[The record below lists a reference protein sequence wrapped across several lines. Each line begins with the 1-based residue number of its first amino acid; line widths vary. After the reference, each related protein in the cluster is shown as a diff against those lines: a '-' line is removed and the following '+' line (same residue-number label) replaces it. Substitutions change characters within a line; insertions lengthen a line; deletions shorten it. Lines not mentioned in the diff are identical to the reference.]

1 MDIKT
6 LEKKVIENYLKTLNR
21 HNITNIPTNTYIRKP
36 YIEDYIIDISE
47 NFKEIDINKNIESII
62 DDIDSND
69 YYMYIYDNIDNL
81 SSNEKKKI
89 QKFLLSN
96 ENDKSNKNEF
106 IKTLLAFIV
115 NYFHYYMIFT
125 ELLYD
130 DKNALYT
137 DIYNYVKNNSN
148 QMNSKIKNSFNFQIF
163 YYYSNKLY
171 EKYNSL
177 IKLFIKNNLLEEDE
191 YNELKIK
198 NIFLKNL
205 FSNWYAIYKKNVDN
219 GVNIITEEE
228 PSKKE
233 KRFLS
238 RLLCINNIY

>member
-6 LEKKVIENYLKTLNR
+6 LEKKVVHNYLKTLNR
-21 HNITNIPTNTYIRKP
+21 YNVSNIPVNTYIKKP
-36 YIEDYIIDISE
+36 YIEQYIIDIAEENKESE
-47 NFKEIDINKNIESII
+47 INKKIESLI

-81 SSNEKKKI
+81 TSNEKKKI
-89 QKFLLSN
+89 QKFFLSK
-96 ENDKSNKNEF
+96 ENDSNKIEF
-106 IKTLLAFIV
+106 SKAILLFIT
-115 NYFHYYMIFT
+115 NYFQYYMTFT

-130 DKNALYT
+130 NKNTLYI
-137 DIYNYVKNNSN
+137 DIYNYVKNNST
-148 QMNSKIKNSFNFQIF
+148 QINSKIKNSFNFQIF

-171 EKYNSL
+171 EKYNNL
-177 IKLFIKNNLLEEDE
+177 IKLFLINNLLEEDE

-205 FSNWYAIYKKNVDN
+205 FSNWYVIYKKNVDN
-219 GVNIITEEE
+219 GINIIDDE
-228 PSKKE
+228 SAKKE

-238 RLLCINNIY
+238 KLLCINNIY

>member
-1 MDIKT
+1 MDINT
-6 LEKKVIENYLKTLNR
+6 FKKKIVNNYLKTLNR
-21 HNITNIPTNTYIRKP
+21 YNVSNIPVNTYIKKP
-36 YIEDYIIDISE
+36 YIEQYIIDISE
-47 NFKEIDINKNIESII
+47 NFKENDINQNIELLI

-69 YYMYIYDNIDNL
+69 YYMYIYNNIDNL
-81 SSNEKKKI
+81 TSNEKKKI
-89 QKFLLSN
+89 QKFFLSK
-96 ENDKSNKNEF
+96 ENDSNKIEF
-106 IKTLLAFIV
+106 SKAILLFII
-115 NYFHYYMIFT
+115 NYFQYYMIFT

-130 DKNALYT
+130 DKNALYI

-205 FSNWYAIYKKNVDN
+205 FSNWYTIYKKNVDN
-219 GVNIITEEE
+219 GVNIMNEEN
-228 PSKKE
+228 SGKKE
-233 KRFLS
+233 KKFLS
-238 RLLCINNIY
+238 KLLCINNIY

>member
-163 YYYSNKLY
+163 YYYSNRLY
-171 EKYNSL
+171 EKYNGL

>member
-47 NFKEIDINKNIESII
+47 NFKEIDINKNIELLI

-130 DKNALYT
+130 DKNALYI
-137 DIYNYVKNNSN
+137 DIYNYVKNNAN

-177 IKLFIKNNLLEEDE
+177 MKLFIKNNLLEEDE
-191 YNELKIK
+191 DNELKIK

>member
-47 NFKEIDINKNIESII
+47 NFKEIDINKNIELLI

-130 DKNALYT
+130 DKNALYI
-137 DIYNYVKNNSN
+137 DIYNYVKNNAN

-163 YYYSNKLY
+163 YYYSNFL
-171 EKYNSL
+171 
-177 IKLFIKNNLLEEDE
+177 NLDL
-191 YNELKIK
+191 N
-198 NIFLKNL
+198 
-205 FSNWYAIYKKNVDN
+205 
-219 GVNIITEEE
+219 
-228 PSKKE
+228 
-233 KRFLS
+233 
-238 RLLCINNIY
+238 

>member
-47 NFKEIDINKNIESII
+47 NFKEININKNIELII

-89 QKFLLSN
+89 QKFLLSK
-96 ENDKSNKNEF
+96 ENNNNKTEF
-106 IKTLLAFIV
+106 IKTLLTFIV
-115 NYFHYYMIFT
+115 NYFQYYMIFT

-130 DKNALYT
+130 DKNALYI

-205 FSNWYAIYKKNVDN
+205 FSNWYTIYKKNVDN
-219 GVNIITEEE
+219 GVNIINEEN
-228 PSKKE
+228 SGKKE
-233 KRFLS
+233 KKILS
-238 RLLCINNIY
+238 KLLCINNIY

>member
-1 MDIKT
+1 MDIIT
-6 LEKKVIENYLKTLNR
+6 FKKKIVNNYLKTLNR
-21 HNITNIPTNTYIRKP
+21 YNISNIPINTYIRKP
-36 YIEDYIIDISE
+36 YIEQYIIDISE
-47 NFKEIDINKNIESII
+47 ENKESEINKKIELLI

-69 YYMYIYDNIDNL
+69 YYMYIYNNIDNL

-89 QKFLLSN
+89 QKFFLSK
-96 ENDKSNKNEF
+96 ENDSNKIEF
-106 IKTLLAFIV
+106 SKAILLFII
-115 NYFHYYMIFT
+115 NYFQYYMIFT

-130 DKNALYT
+130 DKNTLYI
-137 DIYNYVKNNSN
+137 DIYNYVKNNSS
-148 QMNSKIKNSFNFQIF
+148 QINSKIKNSFNFTIF

-171 EKYNSL
+171 EKYNDL
-177 IKLFIKNNLLEEDE
+177 IKLFIKNNLLEKDE

-219 GVNIITEEE
+219 GVNIIDEGV
-228 PSKKE
+228 KKE

-238 RLLCINNIY
+238 KLLCINNIY

>member
-1 MDIKT
+1 MDIKS
-6 LEKKVIENYLKTLNR
+6 LEKKVVHNYLKTLNR
-21 HNITNIPTNTYIRKP
+21 YNVSNIPVNTYIRKP
-36 YIEDYIIDISE
+36 YIEQYIIDMSE
-47 NFKEIDINKNIESII
+47 YIKDDDINKNIESLI

-81 SSNEKKKI
+81 TSNEKKKI
-89 QKFLLSN
+89 QKIFLSK
-96 ENDKSNKNEF
+96 ENDNNKTEF
-106 IKTLLAFIV
+106 SKAILLFII
-115 NYFHYYMIFT
+115 NYFQYYMIFT

-130 DKNALYT
+130 DKNTLYI
-137 DIYNYVKNNSN
+137 DIYNYVKNNSTQIN
-148 QMNSKIKNSFNFQIF
+148 NKIKKSFNFQIF

-171 EKYNSL
+171 EKYNDL

-205 FSNWYAIYKKNVDN
+205 FSNWYGIYKKNVDN

-228 PSKKE
+228 VKKE
-233 KRFLS
+233 KRLLS
-238 RLLCINNIY
+238 KLLCINNIY

>member
-47 NFKEIDINKNIESII
+47 NFKEIDINKNIELLI

-96 ENDKSNKNEF
+96 ENDKQ
-106 IKTLLAFIV
+106 T
-115 NYFHYYMIFT
+115 
-125 ELLYD
+125 
-130 DKNALYT
+130 
-137 DIYNYVKNNSN
+137 
-148 QMNSKIKNSFNFQIF
+148 
-163 YYYSNKLY
+163 
-171 EKYNSL
+171 
-177 IKLFIKNNLLEEDE
+177 
-191 YNELKIK
+191 
-198 NIFLKNL
+198 
-205 FSNWYAIYKKNVDN
+205 
-219 GVNIITEEE
+219 
-228 PSKKE
+228 
-233 KRFLS
+233 
-238 RLLCINNIY
+238 

>member
-6 LEKKVIENYLKTLNR
+6 LEKKVVHNYLKTLNR
-21 HNITNIPTNTYIRKP
+21 YNISNIPVNIYIRKP
-36 YIEDYIIDISE
+36 YIEQYIIDFSE
-47 NFKEIDINKNIESII
+47 KIKENDINQSIESLI

-81 SSNEKKKI
+81 TSNEKKKI
-89 QKFLLSN
+89 QKFFLSK
-96 ENDKSNKNEF
+96 ENDSNKIEF
-106 IKTLLAFIV
+106 IKAILLFIT
-115 NYFHYYMIFT
+115 NYFQYYMVLT

-130 DKNALYT
+130 DKNVLYI
-137 DIYNYVKNNSN
+137 DIYNYVKNNSKQIN
-148 QMNSKIKNSFNFQIF
+148 NKIKNSFNFQIF

-171 EKYNSL
+171 EKYNNL
-177 IKLFIKNNLLEEDE
+177 IKLFIKNNLLEDDE
-191 YNELKIK
+191 YDELKIK

-205 FSNWYAIYKKNVDN
+205 FLNWYSIYKKNIDN

-228 PSKKE
+228 VKKE

-238 RLLCINNIY
+238 KLLCINNIY

>member
-47 NFKEIDINKNIESII
+47 NFKEIDINKNIELII

-89 QKFLLSN
+89 QKFLLSK
-96 ENDKSNKNEF
+96 ENNNNKTEF
-106 IKTLLAFIV
+106 IKTLLTFIV
-115 NYFHYYMIFT
+115 NYFQYYMIFT

-130 DKNALYT
+130 DKNALYI

-177 IKLFIKNNLLEEDE
+177 MKLFIKNNLLEEDE

-205 FSNWYAIYKKNVDN
+205 FSNWYTIYKKNVDN
-219 GVNIITEEE
+219 GVNIINEEN
-228 PSKKE
+228 SGKKE
-233 KRFLS
+233 KKILS
-238 RLLCINNIY
+238 KLLCINNIY

>member
-6 LEKKVIENYLKTLNR
+6 LEKKVVHNYLKTLNR
-21 HNITNIPTNTYIRKP
+21 YNVSNIPVNTYIKKP
-36 YIEDYIIDISE
+36 YIEQYIIDISE
-47 NFKEIDINKNIESII
+47 ENKESEINKKIESLI

-81 SSNEKKKI
+81 TSNEKKKI
-89 QKFLLSN
+89 QKFFLSK
-96 ENDKSNKNEF
+96 ENDSNKIEF
-106 IKTLLAFIV
+106 SKAILLFIT
-115 NYFHYYMIFT
+115 NYFQYYMTFT

-130 DKNALYT
+130 NKNTLYI
-137 DIYNYVKNNSN
+137 DIYNYVKNNST
-148 QMNSKIKNSFNFQIF
+148 QINSKIKNSFNFQIF

-171 EKYNSL
+171 EKYNCL
-177 IKLFIKNNLLEEDE
+177 IKLFIKNNLLEDDE

-205 FSNWYAIYKKNVDN
+205 FSNWYVIYKKNVDN
-219 GVNIITEEE
+219 GINIIDDE
-228 PSKKE
+228 SAKKE

-238 RLLCINNIY
+238 KLLCINNI